1 MAKNINRSKS
11 NLAKNAI
18 PNIVGLSRTTAK
30 ALLTSLGFKYTE
42 SSTATSD
49 QGNDNELVRSQDI
62 TASTVSP
69 LNTNVNYTVYQ
80 FGFTPFGFTPFGF
93 VPAPVFSFVP
103 EPVFSFVPAQG
114 CFKYGTKILMSDN
127 TWKNMEYLQV
137 GDEVMSAFIP
147 DLPESEMPDYM
158 PTWSTDSLDGIQYST
173 TTVANIMHANFSSYY
188 RINDNIEV
196 TWEHFIFAGK
206 PTGKPWRFIQVED
219 LSIGD
224 LILDH
229 ELKVKEVLSKEEIFE
244 EIQTVNIDTEI
255 KDIYF
260 VEGML
265 AHNILPSK
273 G

>member
-18 PNIVGLSRTTAK
+18 PNIVGLSRTTAQ

-42 SSTATSD
+42 TSTQTTDQSNNNETVREQAIPANEVKPLDTS
-49 QGNDNELVRSQDI
+49 
-62 TASTVSP
+62 
-69 LNTNVNYTVYQ
+69 VNYTVYQ

-93 VPAPVFSFVP
+93 VP
-103 EPVFSFVPAQG
+103 EPVFSFTPPTVFSFTPAQG

-137 GDEVMSAFIP
+137 GDEIMSAFIP
-147 DLPESEMPDYM
+147 TLPESEMPDYM

-173 TTVANIMHANFSSYY
+173 TIVANVMHANFSSYY
-188 RINDNIEV
+188 RINNSIEV
-196 TWEHFIFAGK
+196 TWEHFIFSGK
-206 PTGKPWRFIQVED
+206 STGKPWRFIQVED
-219 LSIGD
+219 LSVGD

-244 EIQTVNIDTEI
+244 DIQTVNIDTEV